1 MIVHEVTVYSWV
13 IGILRVYNPE
23 SQLRLTVAIIVL
35 GILRTY
41 NVNSKQDS
49 LRFGIFA
56 SN

>member
-1 MIVHEVTVYSWV
+1 MIVHEVMVYSWV

-41 NVNSKQDS
+41 NVISKQDS